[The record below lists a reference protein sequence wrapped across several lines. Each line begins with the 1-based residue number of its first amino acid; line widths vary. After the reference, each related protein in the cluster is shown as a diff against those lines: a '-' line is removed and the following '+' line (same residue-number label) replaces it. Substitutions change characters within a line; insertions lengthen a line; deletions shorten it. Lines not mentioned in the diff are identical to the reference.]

1 MKRQTLSPARSSLEN
16 MIDAAR
22 RTVDRYINSIFA
34 FNHHAALVRSMV
46 IGVAFIVIWL
56 VLSFTAR
63 APEEYS
69 SLLSDWLN
77 TVASGDPTELLKSSF
92 GTFATIFFNP
102 VVIRHLLALYV
113 PFWLMEHVASIYLA
127 DIFEKEEEVAHIFI
141 RQAAFADSYNTIH
154 IRQGQVIKSD
164 QESPMIQIGGPGY
177 VVVELDSA
185 VVFERPDG
193 TPHVIGST
201 SKEWHGSAIV
211 EGFERIRQ
219 GVDLRDVIQ
228 KQEITTRSRDGIPVT
243 AKDIQYSY
251 SLYRG
256 PKPIKSPQTP
266 YPFDEKA
273 VLNLVYG
280 SATRPVKLGE
290 PPSQIQDWL
299 EPLPGKIFGQISSEM
314 SNFINKRSLSDFLV
328 TVGKPEDDSLEER
341 KKDTDER
348 IRAISGLTENNVDQA
363 AIQSVI
369 SFLDPDPPEPEAPPV
384 NPDETMRVETA
395 SPALEFVPR
404 SLLTK
409 MFYDNF
415 QLKAPQRGTYLN
427 WIGVGTWDTPAQIIP
442 RNHREAWKIS
452 RENFAR
458 GNSTELQRIYDDAK
472 LHEFL
477 RLIDEVPIR
486 KLYIDLQNQEID
498 KQVKGVLKEYLGVLE
513 RARELYRRDSIPV
526 DILKAIRE
534 IERWLYSDEYY
545 SVGEED

>member
-1 MKRQTLSPARSSLEN
+1 MKRQTLNPTRSGLDN
-16 MIDAAR
+16 IIDAVR
-22 RTVDRYINSIFA
+22 RTIDKYLNQIFA
-34 FNHHAALVRSMV
+34 FNHHAALVRSMF
-46 IGVAFIVIWL
+46 IGVAFIIIWL

-63 APEEYS
+63 PPEEYS
-69 SLLSDWLN
+69 SLFSDWLN
-77 TVASGDPTELLKSSF
+77 TVAAGDPQTLLISS
-92 GTFATIFFNP
+92 GKTLATIFLNL
-102 VVIRHLLALYV
+102 VVIRHLLAFYV

-127 DIFEKEEEVAHIFI
+127 DIFEKEEDVAHTFI

-193 TPHVIGST
+193 SPHVIGPT
-201 SKEWHGSAIV
+201 SKEWHGSALI

-219 GVDLRDVIQ
+219 GVDLRDVIH

-256 PKPIKSPQTP
+256 PKPVKSPQTP
-266 YPFDEKA
+266 YPFDENA
-273 VLNLVYG
+273 VLNLVYK

-290 PPSQIQDWL
+290 PPTQIQDWL
-299 EPLPGKIFGQISSEM
+299 EPLPGKIFGQIILEM
-314 SNFINKRSLSDFLV
+314 SGFINNRSLSDFLV

-348 IRAISGLTENNVDQA
+348 IRAISGLAENHSDQSA
-363 AIQSVI
+363 LQSTL
-369 SFLDPDPPEPEAPPV
+369 SLPDPTPETGPV
-384 NPDETMRVETA
+384 DPAETRRVESSNT
-395 SPALEFVPR
+395 ALEFVPR

-409 MFYDNF
+409 LFYDNF
-415 QLKAPQRGTYLN
+415 QIKAPQRGTYLN

-458 GNSTELQRIYDDAK
+458 GNSTELQRIYDEAK

-486 KLYIDLQNQEID
+486 KLYIDLQNQEVD

>member
-1 MKRQTLSPARSSLEN
+1 MKRQTLNPTRSGLDN
-16 MIDAAR
+16 VVAAVR
-22 RTVDRYINSIFA
+22 GTVDKYLNIIFA

-46 IGVAFIVIWL
+46 IGVAFVVFWL
-56 VLSFTAR
+56 GFSFTAY

-69 SLLSDWLN
+69 RLLGIWLEK
-77 TVASGDPTELLKSSF
+77 VAAGDPQALLITS
-92 GTFATIFFNP
+92 GETLVRIFLNM

-127 DIFEKEEEVAHIFI
+127 DIFEKEEDVAHKFI

-193 TPHVIGST
+193 SPHVIGPT
-201 SKEWHGSAIV
+201 GKEAHGSAII

-219 GVDLRDVIQ
+219 GIDLRDVIQ

-256 PKPIKSPQTP
+256 PKPVKSPQTP

-273 VLNLVYG
+273 VRDLVYA
-280 SATRPVKLGE
+280 ATRPVKLGE
-290 PPSQIQDWL
+290 PPAQIQDWL
-299 EPLPGKIFGQISSEM
+299 EPLPGKIFGQINGEM
-314 SNFINKRSLSDFLV
+314 SDFINKRSLSDFLV

-348 IRAISGLTENNVDQA
+348 LRAISGLAENNPDQA
-363 AIQSVI
+363 AIQSAI
-369 SFLDPDPPEPEAPPV
+369 SFLDPPEPEAPPV
-384 NPDETMRVETA
+384 NPSDTIQAESSNT
-395 SPALEFVPR
+395 ALEFVPR

-415 QLKAPQRGTYLN
+415 QKKAPQRGTYLN

-442 RNHREAWKIS
+442 KNHREAWKIS

-498 KQVKGVLKEYLGVLE
+498 KQVRGVLKEYLGVLE